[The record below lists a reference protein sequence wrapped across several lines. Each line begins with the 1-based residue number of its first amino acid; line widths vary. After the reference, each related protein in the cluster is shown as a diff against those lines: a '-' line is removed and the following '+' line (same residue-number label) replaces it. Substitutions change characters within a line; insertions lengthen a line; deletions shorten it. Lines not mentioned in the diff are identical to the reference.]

1 MKKGM
6 LVLSRNRD
14 EEIIIRIP
22 SPEELSEMGFSGGD
36 ITIAYLGQRGNEAKI
51 GINANQVFNISR
63 KELINAVRDSQA
75 TVEHCE
81 ER

>member
-1 MKKGM
+1 M
-6 LVLSRNRD
+6 LSRDRN
-14 EEIIIRIP
+14 EEIIIKVP
-22 SPEELSEMGFSGGD
+22 SPEVLTKMGFSGGE

-75 TVEHCE
+75 IVEHCE